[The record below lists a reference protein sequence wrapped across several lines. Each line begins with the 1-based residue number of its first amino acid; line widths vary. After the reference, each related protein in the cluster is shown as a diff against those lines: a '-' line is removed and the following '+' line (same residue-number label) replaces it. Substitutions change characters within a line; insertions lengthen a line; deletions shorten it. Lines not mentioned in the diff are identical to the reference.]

1 MKFTTPAIAS
11 APYTDDA
18 PPVIVST
25 RATAA
30 EGIELMLI
38 APSAF
43 TGMPRRPSIKTR
55 LRFAPRPRRLKVD
68 APGVFVALACTS
80 VVVNGVTAGTNC
92 GIWFMTVSRPTDIV
106 LSNASSST
114 VRIGLFASKSRRT
127 MRDPVTVIS
136 SRAGAAA
143 SWARMAPGK
152 EAPSNAE
159 IWTASDDKAKR
170 FMNTFPPRMATHKR
184 RGQAVVL
191 TSGLTDG

>member
-30 EGIELMLI
+30 DGIELMLI

-43 TGMPRRPSIKTR
+43 TGMPRRPSISTR

-92 GIWFMTVSRPTDIV
+92 GIWFMTVSIPTDIV

-136 SRAGAAA
+136 SR
-143 SWARMAPGK
+143 
-152 EAPSNAE
+152 PS
-159 IWTASDDKAKR
+159 S
-170 FMNTFPPRMATHKR
+170 
-184 RGQAVVL
+184 
-191 TSGLTDG
+191 